1 MKVIALIL
9 VFVGAVSAVGATT
22 SPAPVASA
30 STPTTATT
38 VTIPAQDRFD
48 RPPRMAAT
56 LVSVPAVA
64 KPTTITKKA
73 APKLHTAAVRPHKV
87 AVARTHTVTRV
98 RVHTASVA
106 AGVLPSAYTGPYYDA
121 RYESF
126 RRCVVQRESNGHYNA
141 RNSSSSASG
150 AYQFLAAWTHTI
162 QGWTGEHVA
171 IWQMSRYAQDLAFWR
186 ALDHGRGASNWA
198 GGGYH
203 C

>member
-1 MKVIALIL
+1 VKVLAIIL
-9 VFVGAVSAVGATT
+9 AFVGAVSVVGATT
-22 SPAPVASA
+22 TPAPVASA
-30 STPTTATT
+30 STPMTTTTASTT
-38 VTIPAQDRFD
+38 LDRFD

-56 LVSVPAVA
+56 SAPVAAVA
-64 KPTTITKKA
+64 KPLATKA
-73 APKLHTAAVRPHKV
+73 APKAHKAAVRHVQKV
-87 AVARTHTVTRV
+87 VS
-98 RVHTASVA
+98 RVHTASVSRTYA
-106 AGVLPSAYTGPYYDA
+106 APKGILPSAYRGPYYDA

-126 RRCVVQRESNGHYNA
+126 RLCVINRESHGNYAA

-150 AYQFLAAWTHTI
+150 AYQFLKAWTATI

-186 ALDHGRGASNWA
+186 ALDHGRGAHNWS